1 MPTFELYP
9 QLSLDMVQ
17 LYELCNCY
25 KGEEQKSQSL
35 LVCSADWTREFEQ
48 KKWFSRDLVVSEA
61 RKVIWSRGPA
71 MCLELFWNNYWLA
84 THVRACFTKGFGLSL
99 AKCVCSATH
108 PQSHG
113 SMRWRRVCQKGQ
125 AWWQVLLW
133 RVPGQVPVARVPEST
148 STWFQVLLRYLFKW
162 SIPVPRAQVCHCG
175 MCPALNH
182 DIAVVW
188 PLLLQGL
195 RGEANESTTRSIR
208 RGVNATRAHCRS
220 PPTCPSRLNRV
231 SEILNASCR
240 LGSRVSKAQR

>member
-1 MPTFELYP
+1 M
-9 QLSLDMVQ
+9 
-17 LYELCNCY
+17 NCAVATKEKNRQVKVY
-25 KGEEQKSQSL
+25 RYVL
-35 LVCSADWTREFEQ
+35 LIEPESSDRKTT
-48 KKWFSRDLVVSEA
+48 DLVRLSCIWSTQ
-61 RKVIWSRGPA
+61 VIWSRGPA
-71 MCLELFWNNYWLA
+71 MCLELFW
-84 THVRACFTKGFGLSL
+84 KGFGRSL

-113 SMRWRRVCQKGQ
+113 SMRWRWVCQKGQ
-125 AWWQVLLW
+125 AWWHVVLRRMQRQVRL
-133 RVPGQVPVARVPEST
+133 PRVPEST

-162 SIPVPRAQVCHCG
+162 SVPRAQVCHCG
-175 MCPALNH
+175 MCPALND

-195 RGEANESTTRSIR
+195 RREANESTTRSIR

-220 PPTCPSRLNRV
+220 RPTCRSAWTVV